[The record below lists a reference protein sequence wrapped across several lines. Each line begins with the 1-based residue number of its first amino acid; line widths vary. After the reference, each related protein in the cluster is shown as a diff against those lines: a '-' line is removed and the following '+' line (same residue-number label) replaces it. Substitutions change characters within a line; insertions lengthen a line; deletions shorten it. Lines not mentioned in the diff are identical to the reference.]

1 MVSSKAEDGRDEAQL
16 EAEEEA
22 HFINDLLNRKVKEA
36 KKEANFDPLT
46 KLYNKRLFNENLSEA
61 LAHTKRSGEPI
72 VLVLMDIDNFK
83 TVNDTHGH
91 VFGDKIL
98 EKLGEMMREKMR
110 EEDKGYRWG
119 GEELAIIMPNT
130 DTDKA
135 QVAIERLREELG
147 KMRFKTGGKEV
158 GVTLSVGLTEYAEAD
173 TSETFINRTDEALYR
188 AKKEG
193 RDRLVV
199 VPKPTKGN

>member
-1 MVSSKAEDGRDEAQL
+1 MAEDGRDEAQL

>member
-1 MVSSKAEDGRDEAQL
+1 
-16 EAEEEA
+16 
-22 HFINDLLNRKVKEA
+22 
-36 KKEANFDPLT
+36 
-46 KLYNKRLFNENLSEA
+46 
-61 LAHTKRSGEPI
+61 
-72 VLVLMDIDNFK
+72 MDIDNFK